1 MARPRKGEEKAR
13 PNHLGVR
20 VTDEVRDALK
30 ALAKARG
37 VPVSDLAHDALEA
50 YLAAQKRRK
59 AA

>member
-1 MARPRKGEEKAR
+1 MARPRKGEEKSR
-13 PNHLGVR
+13 PHHLGVR
-20 VTDEVRDALK
+20 VSDEVRDGLK

-50 YLAAQKRRK
+50 YLTAQKRRK

>member
-1 MARPRKGEEKAR
+1 MARPKKAEAKNR
-13 PNHLGVR
+13 PNHLGIR